1 MKTRILSIA
10 ALMLAFMSCN
20 KPAEQKQNLNEEK
33 ICEAR
38 KSSYATL
45 YLQNGVNISHWLS
58 QSGDRGEVRANKITK
73 ADFDSIAA
81 MGFDFIRLAVDEEQ
95 LYDEAMNR
103 DSSTFA
109 LMHNAINWALGNCM
123 NVVVDLH
130 IVRSHHFN
138 NENGHPN
145 TLFQDP
151 KEQEKI
157 VNIWKD
163 LQKDLNQ
170 YPNDRLAYELMNEP
184 VAPTCEAWNQLVEKM
199 VNGIRETEKERTII
213 FGSNRWQI
221 PQTFD
226 SLRVPENDKYI
237 MLSYHFYEPSLVT
250 HHQAPWTDYAFY
262 AGKVNY
268 PGIQVTDSLALDSL
282 TQEQKDKIAS
292 MNGEYNKEIM
302 YEHMKLAI
310 DKADSLGLQLYCG
323 EFGAY
328 PFFVDKDV
336 RLRWYQDICDIF
348 HTYNIANCHWCY
360 KGDFPIV
367 NEDGSANELPAIIIG
382 KK

>member
-109 LMHNAINWALGNCM
+109 LMHNAINWALGNCL

>member
-1 MKTRILSIA
+1 MKACIFSIA
-10 ALMLAFMSCN
+10 ALMLALTSCN
-20 KPAEQKQNLNEEK
+20 KPADQKAQNTNEET
-33 ICEAR
+33 
-38 KSSYATL
+38 KSPYATL
-45 YLQNGVNISHWLS
+45 SLHNGVNISHWLS
-58 QSGDRGEVRANKITK
+58 QSGDRGEVRANKIVK
-73 ADFDSIAA
+73 KDFDSIAA
-81 MGFDFIRLAVDEEQ
+81 MGFDFVRLAVDEEQ
-95 LYDEAMNR
+95 LYDEQMNR

-109 LMHNAINWALGNCM
+109 LMHNAINWALEDSM
-123 NVVVDLH
+123 NIVVDLH
-130 IVRSHHFN
+130 IVRSHHFT
-138 NENGHPN
+138 NENGHPK
-145 TLFQDP
+145 TPFQDP

-163 LQKDLNQ
+163 LQKDLKQ

-184 VAPTCEAWNQLVEKM
+184 VAPTCEDWNQLVEKI

-237 MLSYHFYEPSLVT
+237 MLSFHFYEPSLVT

-336 RLRWYQDICDIF
+336 RLRWYRDICDIF
-348 HTYNIANCHWCY
+348 HTYDIANCHWCY

-367 NEDGSANELPAIIIG
+367 NIDGSANELPAIIIG

>member
-1 MKTRILSIA
+1 MKTRIISIA
-10 ALMLAFMSCN
+10 SLALALLSCN
-20 KPAEQKQNLNEEK
+20 KPAEQKVQEPSEEPK
-33 ICEAR
+33 CQ
-38 KSSYATL
+38 YATL
-45 YLQNGVNISHWLS
+45 KLRNGVNVSHWLS

-81 MGFDFIRLAVDEEQ
+81 MGFDFVRLAVDEEQ
-95 LYDEAMNR
+95 LYDEEMNR

-109 LMHNAINWALGNCM
+109 LMHNAINWALGDSM
-123 NVVVDLH
+123 NIVIDLH

-163 LQKDLNQ
+163 LQKDLIQ

-184 VAPTCEAWNQLVEKM
+184 VAPSCEDWNQLVEKM
-199 VNGIRETEKERTII
+199 VKGIRETEKERTII

-221 PQTFD
+221 PSTFD
-226 SLRVPENDKYI
+226 SLRVPENDPYI
-237 MLSYHFYEPSLVT
+237 VLSFHYYSPSLVT
-250 HHQAPWTDYAFY
+250 HLQAPWTDYSFY
-262 AGKVNY
+262 KGKVNY
-268 PGIQVTDSLALDSL
+268 PGVMVTDNAALDSL
-282 TQEQKDKIAS
+282 TPEQKEKIAS
-292 MNGEYNKEIM
+292 MNGEFNKEIM
-302 YEHMKLAI
+302 YQDMKKAI
-310 DKADSLGLQLYCG
+310 DKANSLNLHLYCG

-328 PFFVDKDV
+328 PFYVDKEV
-336 RLRWYQDICDIF
+336 RLRWYRDICSIF
-348 HTYNIANCHWCY
+348 KEHNIANCHWCY

-382 KK
+382 K

>member
-58 QSGDRGEVRANKITK
+58 QSGDRGKVRANKITK

-109 LMHNAINWALGNCM
+109 LMHNAINWALGNCL

>member
-58 QSGDRGEVRANKITK
+58 QSSDRGEVRANKITK

-109 LMHNAINWALGNCM
+109 LMHNAINWALGNCL

>member
-1 MKTRILSIA
+1 MKTRIISIA
-10 ALMLAFMSCN
+10 SLALALLSCN
-20 KPAEQKQNLNEEK
+20 KPAEQKAQEPSEEPK
-33 ICEAR
+33 CQ
-38 KSSYATL
+38 YATL
-45 YLQNGVNISHWLS
+45 NLHNGVNISHWLS

-73 ADFDSIAA
+73 KDFDSIAA
-81 MGFDFIRLAVDEEQ
+81 MGFDFVRLAVDEEQ
-95 LYDEAMNR
+95 LYDEEMNR

-109 LMHNAINWALGNCM
+109 LMHNAIGWALEDSM
-123 NVVVDLH
+123 NIVVDLH

-163 LQKDLNQ
+163 LQKDLAQ

-184 VAPTCEAWNQLVEKM
+184 VAPTCEDWNLLVEKM
-199 VNGIRETEKERTII
+199 VKGIRETEKERTII

-221 PQTFD
+221 PSTFD

-302 YEHMKLAI
+302 YEQMKLAI

-323 EFGAY
+323 EFGVY
-328 PFFVDKDV
+328 PFYVDKEV
-336 RLRWYQDICDIF
+336 RLRWYRDICDIF

-382 KK
+382 K

>member
-1 MKTRILSIA
+1 MKTRILCIA
-10 ALMLAFMSCN
+10 ALTLALMSCN

-33 ICEAR
+33 ICEAK
-38 KSSYATL
+38 KSAYATL
-45 YLQNGVNISHWLS
+45 YLQNGVNKSHWLS
-58 QSGDRGEVRANKITK
+58 QSSDRGEVRANKLTK

-103 DSSTFA
+103 DSSAFA
-109 LMHNAINWALGNCM
+109 LMHNAINWALDNCL

-184 VAPTCEAWNQLVEKM
+184 VAPTCEDWNKLVEMM

-282 TQEQKDKIAS
+282 TQKQKDKIAS

-336 RLRWYQDICDIF
+336 RLRWYKDICSIF
-348 HTYNIANCHWCY
+348 KEHNIANCHWCY

-382 KK
+382 KE

>member
-58 QSGDRGEVRANKITK
+58 QSSDRGEVRANKITK

-109 LMHNAINWALGNCM
+109 LMHNAINWALGNCL

-184 VAPTCEAWNQLVEKM
+184 VAPTCEDWNLLVEKM

>member
-1 MKTRILSIA
+1 MKACIFSIA
-10 ALMLAFMSCN
+10 ALMLALTSCN
-20 KPAEQKQNLNEEK
+20 KPADQKAQNTNEET
-33 ICEAR
+33 
-38 KSSYATL
+38 KSPYATL
-45 YLQNGVNISHWLS
+45 SLHNGVNISHWLS
-58 QSGDRGEVRANKITK
+58 QSGDRGEVRANKIVK
-73 ADFDSIAA
+73 KDFDSIAA
-81 MGFDFIRLAVDEEQ
+81 MGFDFVRLAVDEEQ
-95 LYDEAMNR
+95 LYDEQMNR

-109 LMHNAINWALGNCM
+109 LMHNAINWALEDSM
-123 NVVVDLH
+123 NIVVDLH

-163 LQKDLNQ
+163 LQKDLKQ

-184 VAPTCEAWNQLVEKM
+184 VAPTCEDWNQLVEKI

-237 MLSYHFYEPSLVT
+237 MLSFHFYEPSLVT

-336 RLRWYQDICDIF
+336 RLRWYRDICDIF
-348 HTYNIANCHWCY
+348 HTYDIANCHWCY

-367 NEDGSANELPAIIIG
+367 NIDGSANELPAIIIG

>member
-1 MKTRILSIA
+1 MKTRIISIA
-10 ALMLAFMSCN
+10 ALALALLSCN

-33 ICEAR
+33 MCEAK

-45 YLQNGVNISHWLS
+45 YLKNGVNISHWLS
-58 QSGDRGEVRANKITK
+58 QSGERGEARANKITK

-81 MGFDFIRLAVDEEQ
+81 MGFDFVRIAVDEEQ

-103 DSSTFA
+103 DSSAFA

-184 VAPTCEAWNQLVEKM
+184 VAPTCEDWNLLVEKM

-250 HHQAPWTDYAFY
+250 HHQAPWTDYSFY

-292 MNGEYNKEIM
+292 MNGEYNKYIM

-323 EFGAY
+323 EFGVY
-328 PFFVDKDV
+328 PFYVDKEI
-336 RLRWYQDICDIF
+336 RLRWYRDICSIF
-348 HTYNIANCHWCY
+348 KEHNIANCHWCY

-367 NEDGSANELPAIIIG
+367 NKDGSANELPAIIIG
-382 KK
+382 KE